1 MKQILITAVVMF
13 TATALLAQPVKKST
27 VMENQVFFQQNM
39 ATNGNTG
46 GITPIR
52 EKNLGVIKR
61 FFELLHQKNATAWAD
76 LWDENGLIYIPYP
89 VANFPDTIKT
99 RKTILEGFEK
109 LLSGFKS
116 FDYHIREIYPTV
128 DADVIVVEYT
138 VEAVLVKT
146 GATYNGINLA
156 IFKFR
161 DGKIVAY
168 HDYFNPEKFKK
179 VIEAIS

>member
-1 MKQILITAVVMF
+1 MKLILIMAVVLMSCGDQ
-13 TATALLAQPVKKST
+13 TST
-27 VMENQVFFQQNM
+27 QQTM
-39 ATNGNTG
+39 ATNGNTDSVSP
-46 GITPIR
+46 TR

-61 FFELLHQKNATAWAD
+61 FFELLHQKNAAAWAD

-116 FDYHIREIYPTV
+116 FDYHIKDIYPAV
-128 DADVIVVEYT
+128 DPDVIVVEYT
-138 VEAVLVKT
+138 VEAVMAKT
-146 GATYNGINLA
+146 GATYKGINLA

-161 DGKIVAY
+161 NGKIVAY
-168 HDYFNPEKFKK
+168 NDYFNHEKFKM
-179 VIEAIS
+179 VIESIS